1 MTIVK
6 GHQVIASPC
15 CRTSYRIPQYLSM
28 NLSAYGYWTD
38 GEKESGLYPV
48 GDGLRKC
55 QCGSYY
61 LLRDAISVD
70 VPDAS
75 GVPNA
80 QWVSPGDLP
89 EAIRTA
95 SSAMVE
101 LAARRDYWRH
111 LNDEYRTVYRA
122 HRDAEEAESDARWLC
137 EWRATLTPWQRLI
150 QRIKKTQPPAPP
162 ASFNRPFTIPSYT
175 PTTEQ
180 LDNMK
185 RLLTLILAGALD
197 DAWIDWLEVAELRR
211 EQGLFQDAQDA
222 LGRYID
228 DHSSV
233 TAKVLAEQIA
243 KRVSAP
249 IRYRI

>member
-6 GHQVIASPC
+6 GHKVIASPC
-15 CRTSYRIPQYLSM
+15 CRTSYRIPQYSSI
-28 NLSAYGYWTD
+28 NLSAFGYWTD
-38 GEKESGLYPV
+38 GEKESGLSP
-48 GDGLRKC
+48 GGNGLRKC
-55 QCGSYY
+55 QCGAYY

-70 VPDAS
+70 FPDAS

-80 QWVSPGDLP
+80 QWVSPADLP

-101 LAARRDYWRH
+101 LAARRDYWRL

-150 QRIKKTQPPAPP
+150 QRIKKTQPPPPP
-162 ASFNRPFTIPSYT
+162 ASFKRPFTIPPYT

-185 RLLTLILAGALD
+185 RLLTLVLAGSAD
-197 DAWIDWLEVAELRR
+197 DAWIDWLEMAELYR
-211 EQGLFQDAQDA
+211 EQGLFQEAQDA
-222 LGRYID
+222 LGRYINY
-228 DHSSV
+228 HSSV
-233 TAKVLAEQIA
+233 TAKVLAEQIG

-249 IRYRI
+249 IRYRM

>member
-1 MTIVK
+1 
-6 GHQVIASPC
+6 
-15 CRTSYRIPQYLSM
+15 M

-48 GDGLRKC
+48 GNGLRKC

-61 LLRDAISVD
+61 LLRDAVSVD
-70 VPDAS
+70 FPDAS
-75 GVPNA
+75 GIPNA
-80 QWVSPGDLP
+80 QWVNPADLP

-111 LNDEYRTVYRA
+111 LNDEYRTLYRA
-122 HRDAEEAESDARWLC
+122 HRDAEDAESDTRWLE

-150 QRIKKTQPPAPP
+150 QRLKKTQPPAPP
-162 ASFNRPFTIPSYT
+162 ASFKRPFTIPPYT

-180 LDNMK
+180 FDNMK
-185 RLLTLILAGALD
+185 RLLALILAGLAD
-197 DAWIDWLEVAELRR
+197 DAWIDWLEVAELYR
-211 EQGLFQDAQDA
+211 EQELFQEAQDA

-228 DHSSV
+228 DHSSL
-233 TAKVLAEQIA
+233 TKGFLAEQIT

-249 IRYRI
+249 IRYRM